1 MFFSSR
7 VYFSCALYFTSAMV
21 FFNYPVLGCTF
32 LHGNTFRVLCMLL
45 RPCFFVI
52 AHYLGVLFFKGLL
65 FVFFLC
71 YLGRVFLATQRF
83 GLLNLGNQP
92 FSKNS
97 DRFFCFMNP
106 LIWGDSVKSY
116 KSLRDKF
123 PPPWYLKLK
132 EKVKKNGESYEI
144 EWGKKTIFDKKK
156 PFFIK
161 VSQIKMLLNHIKSSG
176 FRK

>member
-1 MFFSSR
+1 MYFSSL
-7 VYFSCALYFTSAMV
+7 VYFSCSLYVTLALF
-21 FFNYPVLGCTF
+21 FFNFPLLVCTF
-32 LHGNTFRVLCMLL
+32 LHGSTFRVLCMLL
-45 RPCFFVI
+45 RLCFFLI
-52 AHYLGVLFFKGLL
+52 AHYLCVLFFKGLL

-106 LIWGDSVKSY
+106 LTWGDSVKSY

-132 EKVKKNGESYEI
+132 EKVKKTVNRMKSSGV
-144 EWGKKTIFDKKK
+144 KKPIFDKKK
-156 PFFIK
+156 KNRFLSK
-161 VSQIKMLLNHIKSSG
+161 